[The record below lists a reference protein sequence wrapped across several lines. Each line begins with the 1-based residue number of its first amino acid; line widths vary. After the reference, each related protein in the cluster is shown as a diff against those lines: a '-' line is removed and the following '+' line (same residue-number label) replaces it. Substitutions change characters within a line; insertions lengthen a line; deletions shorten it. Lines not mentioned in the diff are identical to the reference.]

1 MATPEAA
8 KHRDLEQRFRN
19 LERAVRDLTSR
30 TLYRPALG
38 VSQGDFIVEGGGSVL
53 VRDGGD
59 IAAEGGGSV
68 VIRDGGGIIATHDN
82 GNVAMRLGPITTGG
96 GNPAE
101 GLLFRDPA
109 GILIMG
115 AYSDNVNG
123 ERVALFGSDGTN
135 PLELFQSIAERHYI
149 QSTTGDI
156 QLVVSAG
163 RRVFISHETTAA
175 GANCF
180 INTDGSIWRSTS
192 SLRYKQDVRP
202 AEVDTDAV
210 LALQPREYRAKAE
223 VAELGD
229 DAPTHAGFIAE
240 EAADLGLEQW
250 VLRDD
255 DGQPEAFNYAQ
266 FCVAQQAVIQQQA
279 AAIADLTARLE
290 ALENAE
296 GTTPDSRK
304 GSTP

>member
-8 KHRDLEQRFRN
+8 KHRDLEQRFRD
-19 LERAVRDLTSR
+19 LERKVRDLTGR
-30 TLYRPALG
+30 VLYRPALG
-38 VSQGDFIVEGGGSVL
+38 VSEGDFIVEGGGSV
-53 VRDGGD
+53 
-59 IAAEGGGSV
+59 V
-68 VIRDGGGIIATHDN
+68 VRDGGGILAEHAN
-82 GNVAMRLGPITTGG
+82 GSAAMRLGPITTGG
-96 GNPAE
+96 GNPAQ
-101 GLLFRDPA
+101 GMLFRDPSNVL
-109 GILIMG
+109 ILG
-115 AYSDNVNG
+115 AYSDDVNG
-123 ERVALFGSDGTN
+123 ERVVLLGSSAGD
-135 PLELFQSIAERHYI
+135 PLKLVQSIAQHHHI
-149 QSTTGDI
+149 QSTNGDI
-156 QLVVSAG
+156 VLSVPAG
-163 RRVFISHETTAA
+163 RRVFIGHETTAA

-180 INTDGSIWRSTS
+180 INTDGTIWRSTS

-202 AEVDTDAV
+202 AEVDTEAV
-210 LALQPREYRAKAE
+210 LALQPREYRARAE
-223 VAELGD
+223 VAEQGD